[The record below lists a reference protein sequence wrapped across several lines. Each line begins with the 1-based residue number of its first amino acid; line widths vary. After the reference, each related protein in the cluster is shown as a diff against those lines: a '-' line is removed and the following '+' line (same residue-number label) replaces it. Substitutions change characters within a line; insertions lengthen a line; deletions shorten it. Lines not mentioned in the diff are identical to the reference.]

1 MLQAF
6 KTINPQYV
14 LRTPQLMQEIVIA
27 TLNPQVI
34 NPFVCAKDTS
44 GQILEDF
51 VFACNDTIATILSIS
66 YG

>member
-1 MLQAF
+1 
-6 KTINPQYV
+6 
-14 LRTPQLMQEIVIA
+14 MQEIVIA

-51 VFACNDTIATILSIS
+51 VFANNDTIATILSIS